1 MNKPV
6 YIARIKNPR
15 KTLYVVGEPLH
26 RTAAPERSEAEH
38 LARQMFARI
47 PKEMVPEIEIVQL
60 FDSVPNTRGQGVNL
74 EKPLYTVKEAAALM
88 GVSVTTLNRM
98 IARGDMPVVQPGYN
112 QIKRVA
118 RQDIEAWIEQNRRVA
133 AYA

>member
-1 MNKPV
+1 MIKSV
-6 YIARIKNPR
+6 YIAKIKNPR
-15 KTLYVVGEPLH
+15 KTLYAVGEPLH
-26 RTAAPERSEAEH
+26 RTAAPEIHEAEQ
-38 LARQMFARI
+38 LARQLFARI

-60 FDSVPNTRGQGVNL
+60 FDSVPNTRGQRVSL
-74 EKPLYTVKEAAALM
+74 DKPLYTVKEAAALM

-98 IARGDMPVVQPGYN
+98 IARGDIPVVQPGYN

-118 RQDIEAWIEQNRRVA
+118 KQDLEAWIEQNRRVA